1 MRKISVLSAGL
12 TLALAAS
19 ALAEDGSHGHKKPAT
34 DQAEADAGSHEDD
47 EADGPPDASTENA
60 MPTVRLP
67 GFAAALANQPLVQ
80 DASGWQVISDR
91 EAWQA
96 IGGSSEQTRQAARWR
111 YARSLIGKGR
121 SAEAYGVLVT
131 MAMDD
136 PDLSLV
142 PAHRLALG
150 ATLVELDR
158 PMDALDML
166 SAEQLAQ
173 NPEACAWR
181 LRAMAALDMSA
192 EAVGEWT
199 CARTAIAS
207 RTQKQGAYF
216 LLAAAQAALDEG
228 NPRSALSLLKHLSD
242 ADPAANL
249 VRGRALFQL
258 GGDQQ
263 ARLRFDR
270 AANNGTQEQRID
282 ARISLLEGLVAQRRA
297 KPRAALAQLERIG
310 YVWRGGALERRGLK
324 LRFALAEELQDDRAA
339 LAAGAALLRYH
350 PVSVDTGGMLEGLQG
365 RLQAILAPDSKVPL
379 PEAAGLFWDYR
390 DLSPSGAGGDLLV
403 SRLADRLQ
411 GAGLYERAA
420 ELLDYQLMARAR
432 DVAQGPLSVR
442 VAKLYILAERP
453 DDAVRALR
461 ATDDNIYPNPMLW
474 ARLRIEAVALHKL
487 GRTDEA
493 LAVLDGVPQGDA
505 IRDEI
510 EWGRQNWQALSGSGD
525 MPAPRGGGLTQVEQ
539 TVILR
544 RAVALAM
551 LGRETSLEGLR
562 SRYGAAFAGQP
573 TAAAFD
579 LLTGPVGEL
588 DPTAVA
594 QAMAAMPT
602 ASPAGEFADLLA
614 GETRKAKA
622 KTKTS

>member
-1 MRKISVLSAGL
+1 MRKIVALSATL

-19 ALAEDGSHGHKKPAT
+19 AFAEDGTHGHEKPA
-34 DQAEADAGSHEDD
+34 DGQAEADAATQG
-47 EADGPPDASTENA
+47 DGPLDAPTGDA
-60 MPTVRLP
+60 MPSVRLP
-67 GFAAALANQPLVQ
+67 GFAAALANQPLAR
-80 DASGWQVISDR
+80 DADGWPVVSDH

-96 IGGSSEQTRQAARWR
+96 IAGSNEQTRQAARWR

-121 SAEAYGVLVT
+121 AAEAYGVLVT
-131 MAMDD
+131 MAKDD

-166 SAEQLAQ
+166 ATEQLAQ

-181 LRAMAALDMSA
+181 LRAMAALDMTA

-199 CARTAIAS
+199 CARGAIAS
-207 RTQKQGAYF
+207 RTPQQGGSF

-228 NPRSALSLLKHLSD
+228 RPRSTLALLKYLPD
-242 ADPAANL
+242 ADPDANL
-249 VRGRALFQL
+249 IRGRALFRL
-258 GGDQQ
+258 GSEQQ
-263 ARLRFDR
+263 ARLRLDR
-270 AANNGTQEQRID
+270 AAENGSQEQQID

-297 KPRAALAQLERIG
+297 KPGKALEQLERLG
-310 YVWRGGALERRGLK
+310 YVWRGGSLERRGLK
-324 LRFALAEELQDDRAA
+324 LRFSLAEELHDDRAA

-350 PVSVDTGGMLEGLQG
+350 PVSVDTGEMLQVLQG

-411 GAGLYERAA
+411 GEGLYERAA
-420 ELLDYQLMARAR
+420 ELLDYQLMARAK

-442 VAKLYILAERP
+442 VAKLYILADKP
-453 DDAVRALR
+453 TDAVRALR
-461 ATDDNIYPNPMLW
+461 ATDGNIYPNPMLW

-510 EWGRQNWQALSGSGD
+510 EWGRQNWQALTGSD
-525 MPAPRGGGLTQVEQ
+525 EVLPSQSGGLTQVEQ
-539 TVILR
+539 TVVLR

-551 LGRETSLEGLR
+551 LGRETSLQSLR
-562 SRYGAAFAGQP
+562 ARYATAFAGKP

-579 LLTGPVGEL
+579 LLTGPVEDL
-588 DPTAVA
+588 DPAAVA

-614 GETRKAKA
+614 GETRKAKT
-622 KTKTS
+622 KTKKS